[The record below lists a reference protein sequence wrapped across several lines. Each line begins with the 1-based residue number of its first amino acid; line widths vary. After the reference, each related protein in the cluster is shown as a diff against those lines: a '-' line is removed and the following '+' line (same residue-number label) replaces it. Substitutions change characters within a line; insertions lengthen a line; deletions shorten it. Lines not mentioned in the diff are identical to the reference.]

1 MQKIKIHSGIKA
13 FRRKNQAKIATYKY
27 VLGEDWVW
35 IPEMNR
41 MHVIEA
47 MNKAR
52 RKK

>member
-1 MQKIKIHSGIKA
+1 MPKIKIRSGIKA

-35 IPEMNR
+35 IPGMNG
-41 MHVIEA
+41 MQGVEA
-47 MNKAR
+47 MNKTR

>member
-1 MQKIKIHSGIKA
+1 MPKIKIHRGINA

-35 IPEMNR
+35 IPG
-41 MHVIEA
+41 MHVVEA